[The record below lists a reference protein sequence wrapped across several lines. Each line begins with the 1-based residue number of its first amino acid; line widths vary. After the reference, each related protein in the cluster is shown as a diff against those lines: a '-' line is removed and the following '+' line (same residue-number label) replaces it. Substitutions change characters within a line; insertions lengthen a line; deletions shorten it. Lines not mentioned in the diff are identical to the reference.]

1 MAVLATC
8 GFDNE
13 PLSEEEEEPSVQHG
27 CASAACDR
35 VDNSGRKQTIVL
47 FLREAEKNRRLIEK
61 LENESTLKCK
71 KYGLT
76 EVCGNLEEYEDRLE
90 KERNAERASLQKQL
104 MKIQKDVRKFQHHL
118 IDVKPTPELIER
130 LKDIMSDVET
140 SINSLKE
147 EQRSCFEKYLKE
159 EMIVR
164 LEISAY
170 EKKIENWSLPVKSNP
185 KLPSAPTTKI
195 KLHNRD
201 LPAEVRAPE
210 DFLQKTGGPYGGWDQ
225 CDHQVFLRIWT
236 KHRGQTSYRN
246 EAKLHL
252 PDKTAE
258 EIKRHECWHLELL
271 SLQEK
276 KKKAI
281 QLWKASKRQE
291 HQIRKHSQEETE
303 KAQRAEEEARILADR
318 HRTTEERKE
327 VARQL
332 EKWREE
338 KRRKEEQEEE
348 QRVAKEIQRRKLKGE
363 NCRRQKEVKL
373 DLVEQ
378 LKIRREME
386 AVEAKTRREEERRKM
401 EERRRE
407 AAKVIKQFQER
418 DLRKVEAKLHEKHL
432 REKEEVER
440 REQIAAKLKEKVN
453 EHISRDPS
461 RLIRPTK
468 GWQERMK
475 HIGPSG
481 GGPLLQMFH
490 RAVPTWRQ
498 GL

>member
-1 MAVLATC
+1 M
-8 GFDNE
+8 
-13 PLSEEEEEPSVQHG
+13 SH
-27 CASAACDR
+27 
-35 VDNSGRKQTIVL
+35 
-47 FLREAEKNRRLIEK
+47 
-61 LENESTLKCK
+61 
-71 KYGLT
+71 LT
-76 EVCGNLEEYEDRLE
+76 LEELKDLGHQIPYFLVFFTCVS
-90 KERNAERASLQKQL
+90 NANQQHFAHEALSSGVSLQKQL

-118 IDVKPTPELIER
+118 IDVKPTPECKFGFSFPKNNNKK
-130 LKDIMSDVET
+130 LKLND
-140 SINSLKE
+140 
-147 EQRSCFEKYLKE
+147 
-159 EMIVR
+159 
-164 LEISAY
+164 
-170 EKKIENWSLPVKSNP
+170 KKC
-185 KLPSAPTTKI
+185 I

-276 KKKAI
+276 KKKVRNAECV
-281 QLWKASKRQE
+281 Q
-291 HQIRKHSQEETE
+291 RKHF
-303 KAQRAEEEARILADR
+303 K
-318 HRTTEERKE
+318 
-327 VARQL
+327 
-332 EKWREE
+332 
-338 KRRKEEQEEE
+338 
-348 QRVAKEIQRRKLKGE
+348 E

-373 DLVEQ
+373 ALVEQ

-386 AVEAKTRREEERRKM
+386 AAEAKTRSEEERREM

-418 DLRKVEAKLHEKHL
+418 VRS
-432 REKEEVER
+432 
-440 REQIAAKLKEKVN
+440 LKISIFPLDVN

>member
-8 GFDNE
+8 GCDDKLF
-13 PLSEEEEEPSVQHG
+13 SEEGEEPSIQHP
-27 CASAACDR
+27 AHS
-35 VDNSGRKQTIVL
+35 
-47 FLREAEKNRRLIEK
+47 EKNRRLIEK

-71 KYGLT
+71 KYGWT
-76 EVCGNLEEYEDRLE
+76 DVCGDLEEYKNRLE
-90 KERNAERASLQKQL
+90 KERNAERAGLQKQL
-104 MKIQKDVRKFQHHL
+104 MKIQNDVRKFQSHL
-118 IDVKPTPELIER
+118 TDVKPTPELIER
-130 LKDIMSDVET
+130 LKDIMSNVET

-147 EQRSCFEKYLKE
+147 EQRSCFEEYLKE

-170 EKKIENWSLPVKSNP
+170 EKKIENWSLPLKSNP
-185 KLPSAPTTKI
+185 KLHTASTTKI
-195 KLHNRD
+195 KLQNRD

-210 DFLQKTGGPYGGWDQ
+210 DFLQKTGGPNGGWDQ

-236 KHRGQTSYRN
+236 KHSGQTSYRN
-246 EAKLHL
+246 EVKLHL

-258 EIKRHECWHLELL
+258 EIKQHEGWHLELL
-271 SLQEK
+271 SLQDQ

-281 QLWKASKRQE
+281 QLWKASKQRENQT
-291 HQIRKHSQEETE
+291 RKHNQEETE
-303 KAQRAEEEARILADR
+303 KAQRADEEARILAEM
-318 HRTTEERKE
+318 HRSKKERRE
-327 VARQL
+327 VAREL

-338 KRRKEEQEEE
+338 KKRKEEQEEE
-348 QRVAKEIQRRKLKGE
+348 QRVAKEIRRRKLEKE
-363 NCRRQKEVKL
+363 NCRHQ
-373 DLVEQ
+373 
-378 LKIRREME
+378 ME
-386 AVEAKTRREEERRKM
+386 
-401 EERRRE
+401 
-407 AAKVIKQFQER
+407 ER

-432 REKEEVER
+432 REREEEER
-440 REQIAAKLKEKVN
+440 QEKIATKLKEKVN

-481 GGPLLQMFH
+481 NGPLLQMFH
-490 RAVPTWRQ
+490 KAVPTWRQ